1 MAKYRSRLQIIADIL
16 SVVKRGAKKT
26 RIMYQA
32 NLSYKLLRR
41 YLGEV
46 LEAGLIRFGNDDC
59 YRLTK
64 KGKKF
69 LSRFKEYSERRKSVE
84 ERLNK
89 IMDEKVILEN
99 AVSNTKAVEANCLD
113 NRRKQGKR

>member
-16 SVVKRGAKKT
+16 SVVRRGARKT

-32 NLSYKLLRR
+32 NLSYKLLSR

-59 YRLTK
+59 YMLTD
-64 KGKKF
+64 KGKEF
-69 LSRFKEYSERRKSVE
+69 LDRFSEYSKRRRSVK
-84 ERLNK
+84 ERLDDVMN
-89 IMDEKVILEN
+89 EKMILEN
-99 AVSNTKAVEANCLD
+99 TFFNEKAVEANCLS
-113 NRRKQGKR
+113 NRRKRTKK